1 VKAGIVLFDELEY
14 RKHTMQDIKIHP
26 RSLPVEKQ
34 QLPDE
39 SEIRS
44 FGLIPIEFDKPD
56 DQIEGAR
63 DLIMR
68 RGVI

>member
-1 VKAGIVLFDELEY
+1 
-14 RKHTMQDIKIHP
+14 MQDIKIHP